1 MVYSRDFTYGHQN
14 QSDSH
19 NQMLGKIEWII
30 FHYSENVLIS
40 ASYSWFYGALWEWWK
55 KKNFKQFTLWW
66 QHEYE
71 MSKKNIIYKK
81 SSTELSDIDNINID
95 WKYLNQFS
103 VSVDQMKFEA
113 NVGRW
118 IGLE

>member
-55 KKNFKQFTLWW
+55 KKKFQTVYLMVTTWVWNVKE
-66 QHEYE
+66 EY
-71 MSKKNIIYKK
+71 NI
-81 SSTELSDIDNINID
+81 
-95 WKYLNQFS
+95 
-103 VSVDQMKFEA
+103 
-113 NVGRW
+113 
-118 IGLE
+118 

>member
-55 KKNFKQFTLWW
+55 KKISNSLP
-66 QHEYE
+66 YGDN
-71 MSKKNIIYKK
+71 MS
-81 SSTELSDIDNINID
+81 
-95 WKYLNQFS
+95 
-103 VSVDQMKFEA
+103 MKCQ
-113 NVGRW
+113 RR
-118 IGLE
+118 I